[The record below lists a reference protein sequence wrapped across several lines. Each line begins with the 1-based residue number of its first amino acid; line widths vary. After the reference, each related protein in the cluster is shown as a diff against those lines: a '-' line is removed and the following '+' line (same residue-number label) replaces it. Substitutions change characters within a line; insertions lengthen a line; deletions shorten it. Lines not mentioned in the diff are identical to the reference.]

1 MADSAKTPPDPKDA
15 PDAQPEGT
23 EAAPDAPET
32 PSNAT
37 DGAPPADDSRL
48 PMSDLDDFSGPAGIP
63 AQETGAESMPN
74 SSAPALR
81 YGDPDDPEFVA
92 KRQIRERLGS

>member
-1 MADSAKTPPDPKDA
+1 
-15 PDAQPEGT
+15 
-23 EAAPDAPET
+23 
-32 PSNAT
+32 
-37 DGAPPADDSRL
+37 
-48 PMSDLDDFSGPAGIP
+48 MSDLDDFSGPAGIP